1 MMPSA
6 KKREKQEGIA
16 LVMAITTVAILAVML
31 ADMHESTG
39 TAFAVSTSQRD
50 SLRAEYLA
58 KSASNLTR
66 LFVAK
71 EPEIRRSVDFMYRAM
86 MNNRPAPQLPV
97 WRFANELLT
106 PFCSGADL
114 AEDEEITDFT
124 GVDFSNAQGFDDIPG
139 TCEIVAVAENG
150 KINVNDPLFREG
162 DRARVGVAQQLFALM
177 GGYQSPSPFDPLFS
191 SLDST
196 GQYTTR
202 LDVVSAVI
210 DWWDQDTLRTDFDS
224 GAGEVKNLGS
234 EDDSW
239 YARLDDPYAVKN
251 APFDSLEEFR
261 LIRGVSDDFWATF
274 VEPIPND
281 PSARIIS
288 VYASGGINVNEAP
301 PEVLLARVCSIVEDA
316 TLCTDLEEISKF
328 VQVLNTV
335 RALIPL
341 PLFGRSRDFMNFIE
355 GKPNSLYQ
363 QIQGFLG
370 EESELLFVPITVPA
384 AQRTEVTRSMRT
396 SARVISIEATG
407 IVGKAHAKTTS
418 VVNFHARW
426 TPPPPNAGRMPGLGV
441 IQYHRVD

>member
-1 MMPSA
+1 M
-6 KKREKQEGIA
+6 
-16 LVMAITTVAILAVML
+16 V
-31 ADMHESTG
+31 
-39 TAFAVSTSQRD
+39 
-50 SLRAEYLA
+50 
-58 KSASNLTR
+58 
-66 LFVAK
+66 
-71 EPEIRRSVDFMYRAM
+71 
-86 MNNRPAPQLPV
+86 
-97 WRFANELLT
+97 
-106 PFCSGADL
+106 
-114 AEDEEITDFT
+114 
-124 GVDFSNAQGFDDIPG
+124 
-139 TCEIVAVAENG
+139 
-150 KINVNDPLFREG
+150 
-162 DRARVGVAQQLFALM
+162 
-177 GGYQSPSPFDPLFS
+177 
-191 SLDST
+191 
-196 GQYTTR
+196 
-202 LDVVSAVI
+202 